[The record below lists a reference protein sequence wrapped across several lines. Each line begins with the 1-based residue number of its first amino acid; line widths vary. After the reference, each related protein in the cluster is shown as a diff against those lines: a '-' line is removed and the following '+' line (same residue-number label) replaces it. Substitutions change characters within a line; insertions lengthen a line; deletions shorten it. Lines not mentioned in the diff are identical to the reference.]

1 MTNPTKSGTR
11 SATTYTNRSTRIPGC
26 DTSVPL
32 RCRYESGISKFT
44 AEVSDKAHSMWDEL
58 RSITG
63 RGDSEDEAVKDF
75 LSKAVKHLMRT

>member
-1 MTNPTKSGTR
+1 MSNGTKSGTR

-32 RCRYESGISKFT
+32 RCRYESGISKYT

-63 RGDSEDEAVKDF
+63 RGDSEDEAVREF
-75 LSKAVKHLMRT
+75 LSKAVALLRK